1 MDNQLIFLFQKIQ
14 VIVLCLDIWIEFGK
28 ILEEQTQEKI
38 IPKNTSELVEKTF
51 AQNICT
57 KAKHC
62 I

>member
-1 MDNQLIFLFQKIQ
+1 MDNQLIFLFQKIW

-28 ILEEQTQEKI
+28 ILEEPTLEKI
-38 IPKNTSELVEKTF
+38 IPRNTSELVEKTF
-51 AQNICT
+51 AQKICT